1 MSEEKKKRLKEYPK
15 NYHVAKK
22 LKKLDFFMDLIMYV
36 MFF

>member
-1 MSEEKKKRLKEYPK
+1 MSEEKKKKLKEYPK
-15 NYHVAKK
+15 ITMWLKK